1 MEINIES
8 YLSEQEIKEIV
19 KDELRAM
26 IRRNKG
32 KDDLQRVIANVSHE
46 IVVGLVNE
54 HFDEDLQSLLKEKV
68 IKQINEL
75 SSYTVFKTP
84 DAWERTTAAPYHLMQ
99 KVVNGNQ
106 HLIQA
111 RFEELVK
118 DITLPEDFQFDCDYE
133 IRQLLMGRLFG
144 DNWHKEL

>member
-8 YLSEQEIKEIV
+8 YLSEQEIKDIV

-26 IRRNKG
+26 IRGAG
-32 KDDLQRVIANVSHE
+32 KDDLQRVIGNVSHD
-46 IVVGLVNE
+46 IVVCLVNE

-75 SSYTVFKTP
+75 SSFTVFKTP
-84 DAWERTTAAPYHLMQ
+84 DAWERTPAAPYHLMQ
-99 KVVNGNQ
+99 KVVDGNQ